1 MEKEEFIAHVRQN
14 EAGSW
19 EKPHLLKEHLDGT
32 AKLAG
37 LYAAKFKSEEW
48 GRMLGL
54 LHDAGKG
61 RISWQEYLRKKSGY
75 GYDVEAHLEEKKEKS
90 HMQYMVQKLP
100 KKSFRGGVGGF

>member
-37 LYAAKFKSEEW
+37 LYAAKFKSEE
-48 GRMLGL
+48 L
-54 LHDAGKG
+54 
-61 RISWQEYLRKKSGY
+61 
-75 GYDVEAHLEEKKEKS
+75 
-90 HMQYMVQKLP
+90 
-100 KKSFRGGVGGF
+100 